1 MNYKCKPKFTRS
13 LHSGTGL
20 HVRAC
25 AWYGAL
31 FTTDQGRIHRVSRA
45 LACAITDAGAAPGDH
60 CDNCDLVSLSI
71 SVTRPGAVTEVK
83 EHDFI

>member
-1 MNYKCKPKFTRS
+1 MLEPVPGLAPCLQLTR
-13 LHSGTGL
+13 T
-20 HVRAC
+20 
-25 AWYGAL
+25 
-31 FTTDQGRIHRVSRA
+31 HRVSRA
-45 LACAITDAGAAPGDH
+45 LACAIPDAGAAPGDH